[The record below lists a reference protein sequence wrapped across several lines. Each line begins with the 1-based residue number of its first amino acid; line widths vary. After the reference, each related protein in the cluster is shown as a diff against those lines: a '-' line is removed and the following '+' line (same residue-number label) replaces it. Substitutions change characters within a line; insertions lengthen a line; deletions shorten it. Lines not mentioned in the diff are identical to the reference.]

1 MRLAACAAV
10 AAVVPALLTAQ
21 IIPQLTPD
29 AGTYSIDA
37 RSVAVFSVDV
47 PDVPVAP
54 ACGSVC
60 PKEGYMV
67 CSGKCP
73 AGCYCADGWGI
84 YVDVDTDTPEGSDT
98 NPTGLSLAVADQAP
112 DPAARNSATAFAKY
126 AATAEW
132 SILPFVTLFTHTED
146 VANSRKRSSSREVYG
161 LVDLCKTTAE
171 AGGATPVGTNQT
183 LECSC
188 DGCGDTCGVPG
199 SRKSKRCLTDRDA
212 FEIEFSGCTYYA
224 SGDALS
230 GPARDAAYCCNA
242 VPAAFEDYIGYARRA
257 CVFRTRQLDVRCL
270 RA

>member
-1 MRLAACAAV
+1 
-10 AAVVPALLTAQ
+10 
-21 IIPQLTPD
+21 
-29 AGTYSIDA
+29 
-37 RSVAVFSVDV
+37 
-47 PDVPVAP
+47 
-54 ACGSVC
+54 VC

-171 AGGATPVGTNQT
+171 GAEIPV
-183 LECSC
+183 EFRAPASPS
-188 DGCGDTCGVPG
+188 DA
-199 SRKSKRCLTDRDA
+199 SRTEMHLKSNSL
-212 FEIEFSGCTYYA
+212 G
-224 SGDALS
+224 
-230 GPARDAAYCCNA
+230 ARTT
-242 VPAAFEDYIGYARRA
+242 RRA
-257 CVFRTRQLDVRCL
+257 MP
-270 RA
+270 